1 MERNELKRKIW
12 CVIIASILI
21 AGFFV
26 AAVLTYPNI
35 SSWISGGNKEE
46 SPNFSETDYPYLNSH
61 AAVEVEIIL
70 PPEAGILEINA
81 TATRCD
87 NYTGGNQILPIR
99 QIWFYIKIKNPSN
112 GSTVTIKEY
121 TEIWTLKTAEG
132 KILKQGTLDVNTTTN
147 KLMPLALNPGETK
160 LVQCWYECLDDLPS
174 EEIKY
179 VKDVHL
185 LQVEVEIRDIE
196 FQRFIFI
203 HP

>member
-1 MERNELKRKIW
+1 LKKKIW

-21 AGFFV
+21 AGFV
-26 AAVLTYPNI
+26 VVAVLTYPNI
-35 SSWISGGNKEE
+35 SSWISGGNKKE

-61 AAVEVEIIL
+61 ATVGVEIIL
-70 PPEAGILEINA
+70 PPEASILEINA

-87 NYTGGNQILPIR
+87 NYTEGNQILPIR
-99 QIWFYIKIKNPSN
+99 QIWFYIRIKNPSN

-121 TEIWTLKTAEG
+121 TEIWTLKTVEG
-132 KILKQGTLDVNTTTN
+132 KILKQGTLDINTTTN
-147 KLMPLALNPGETK
+147 KLMPLALNPGEIK

-174 EEIKY
+174 EDIKY

-196 FQRFIFI
+196 FQRFIFF
-203 HP
+203 P

>member
-1 MERNELKRKIW
+1 MKKKIW

-21 AGFFV
+21 AGFV
-26 AAVLTYPNI
+26 VVAVLTYPNI
-35 SSWISGGNKEE
+35 SSWISGGNKKE

-61 AAVEVEIIL
+61 ATVGVEIIL
-70 PPEAGILEINA
+70 PPEASILEINA

-87 NYTGGNQILPIR
+87 NYTEGNQILPIR
-99 QIWFYIKIKNPSN
+99 QIWFYIRIKNPSN

-121 TEIWTLKTAEG
+121 TEIWTLKTVEG
-132 KILKQGTLDVNTTTN
+132 KILKQGTLDINTTTN
-147 KLMPLALNPGETK
+147 KLMPLALNPGEIK

-174 EEIKY
+174 EDIKY

-196 FQRFIFI
+196 FQRFIFF
-203 HP
+203 P

>member
-1 MERNELKRKIW
+1 M
-12 CVIIASILI
+12 ILI
-21 AGFFV
+21 FLAGFFT
-26 AAVLTYPNI
+26 AAILTYPAGPLAAI
-35 SSWISGGNKEE
+35 SNLPDAFSHMLGGNKENQ
-46 SPNFSETDYPYLNSH
+46 SIPMNFNKTDYPYLNSH

-160 LVQCWYECLDDLPS
+160 LVQCWYECLDDLSS
-174 EEIKY
+174 EDIKY

-185 LQVEVEIRDIE
+185 LQVEIGIRDIE